1 SSRFHDYKFIPYRDR
16 PILCLHMDPYVITF
30 HLGLGIGVS
39 VIGPAFYISL
49 VIWDPIHLF
58 GLLLNREIGLIVYL
72 FDIIYLRH
80 PPDNS
85 NRSNWMSDSSLYD
98 MTNQ

>member
-1 SSRFHDYKFIPYRDR
+1 MDR
-16 PILCLHMDPYVITF
+16 YVVTF
-30 HLGLGIGVS
+30 YLGLGIG

-72 FDIIYLRH
+72 FDIRH

-85 NRSNWMSDSSLYD
+85 NRSNLMSDPGLYD
-98 MTNQ
+98 MTDR

>member
-1 SSRFHDYKFIPYRDR
+1 
-16 PILCLHMDPYVITF
+16 MDPYVVTF
-30 HLGLGIGVS
+30 HLGLGIG

-58 GLLLNREIGLIVYL
+58 GLLLNREIGLIVHL
-72 FDIIYLRH
+72 FDIIIYIFDIIYIRH

-85 NRSNWMSDSSLYD
+85 NRSNWMSDSGLYD
-98 MTNQ
+98 MTDQ

>member
-1 SSRFHDYKFIPYRDR
+1 
-16 PILCLHMDPYVITF
+16 MDPYVITF

-58 GLLLNREIGLIVYL
+58 GLLLNREIGLIVHL
-72 FDIIYLRH
+72 FDIIYIRH

-85 NRSNWMSDSSLYD
+85 NRSNWMSDSGLYD
-98 MTNQ
+98 MTDQ